1 MSHVHRGLGLASL
14 AGVMALTAGAARA
27 DGWYYEWACS
37 ETCAPRYPVGSGTEG
52 PFESQQEC
60 WYAHDHDELHPE
72 RTVCHYVGQPPP
84 VDNSGANSG
93 GSSAAPPPASPSPSP
108 SYVGSTSTPTR
119 PVRLAKIALALAA
132 GPSWGVNDGNGWSR
146 SSAPS
151 GAVEFEFHLG
161 RDAVGSLLS
170 FGFAGSRLSS
180 PALGEGTH
188 FYGVIPLMVGA
199 RGSPHLTR
207 RVGMNLAATIGTYV
221 QTSCTGCA
229 EGALSDRFGFA
240 WSLRGGLAYDFSKDR
255 RSAVG
260 LDIVYQRLS
269 IRDDSSGLE
278 VESPSWMLRLS
289 LTGMIGEMM

>member
-1 MSHVHRGLGLASL
+1 MRHVPRGLGLASMFVVL
-14 AGVMALTAGAARA
+14 ALTAGTARA

-37 ETCAPRYPVGSGTEG
+37 ESCAPRYPVGSGTEG

-60 WYAHDHDELHPE
+60 WYARDHDELHPE

-84 VDNSGANSG
+84 VDNSG
-93 GSSAAPPPASPSPSP
+93 SSAAAPPPSSPSPSF
-108 SYVGSTSTPTR
+108 VGSTSTPTR
-119 PVRLAKIALALAA
+119 PVRLAKIAFALAA
-132 GPSWGVNDGNGWSR
+132 GPGWGVNDGTGWSR

-151 GAVEFEFHLG
+151 GAVELEFQLG
-161 RDAVGSLLS
+161 ADTVGSLLS
-170 FGFAGSRLSS
+170 FGFAGSPLSS
-180 PALGEGTH
+180 SALGEGKH
-188 FYGVIPLMVGA
+188 FYGVIPLMIGA

-207 RVGMNLAATIGTYV
+207 RVGLNLAATIGTYV

-255 RSAVG
+255 RTAVG

-269 IRDDSSGLE
+269 IRDDSSGFE

-289 LTGMIGEMM
+289 LTGMVGEMM